1 MDSLTRDEFLQHLRD
16 ALNHLH
22 HADHLRHSPLATLLG
37 LANRFDTA
45 SALRSILTE
54 AIESLRPEGDDLS
67 HSRAWWMH
75 QSLFCCYVQQL
86 SQQVV
91 ADQLGMSPRQLRRE
105 QHAALEGLA
114 DWLWNRFDLQA
125 QVREAS
131 GERNASAGVSVTTAE
146 DLAWLKDA
154 PPEKPTAPDQA
165 LSITLDLARPLAAQH
180 GVSLRIETP
189 EALPALAV
197 HPVALNQT
205 LLNLL
210 SVAIPRATGNQV
222 TISARAL
229 RWAVE
234 IKVQGAG
241 IQSGPSSASDDDAV
255 SLDMAH
261 QLIGLSGGKL
271 NICEDV
277 GTFQAVLTLPAAEQL
292 PVLVID
298 DNADFLQLLQ
308 RYAADTRYRL
318 IGTRDPEQALGLAQR
333 CSPQIILLDVM
344 MPQVDGW
351 RVLAQLRQHPLTS
364 HIPVVVCTILA
375 QEALALSLGASGFLR
390 KPVTRQ
396 AFLATLDRQ
405 IAQA

>member
-1 MDSLTRDEFLQHLRD
+1 VDSLTHDEFLQHLRD

-45 SALRSILTE
+45 SALRSILSE
-54 AIESLRPEGDDLS
+54 AIESLRPQGDDLS

-125 QVREAS
+125 RVREAS
-131 GERNASAGVSVTTAE
+131 GTTME

-154 PPEKPTAPDQA
+154 PPEKPTDLDQA
-165 LSITLDLARPLAAQH
+165 LSIVLDLARPLADQH
-180 GVSLRIETP
+180 GVSLKIETP

-210 SVAIPRATGNQV
+210 SVAIPRATGSQV
-222 TISARAL
+222 TISARPL

-234 IKVQGAG
+234 IEVQGAG
-241 IQSGPSSASDDDAV
+241 IQPGPSSACEEDV
-255 SLDMAH
+255 LSLDMAH
-261 QLIGLSGGKL
+261 QLSGLSGGKL
-271 NICEDV
+271 TICEDV

-308 RYAADTRYRL
+308 RYTADTRYRL
-318 IGTRDPEQALGLAQR
+318 IGTRDPVQALELAER
-333 CSPQIILLDVM
+333 FSPQVILLDIM

-364 HIPVVVCTILA
+364 HVPVLVCTILA
-375 QEALALSLGASGFLR
+375 QEPLALSLGASGLLR
-390 KPVTRQ
+390 KPLTRQ
-396 AFLATLDRQ
+396 SFLAALDQQ